1 MLAAARRLLTRPGLL
16 SPLARD
22 CLVYGSLSGLA
33 EFTQQSLAGLGR
45 KQQEQQQARH
55 WDWGTVGSYTMLGGA
70 VFGPLC
76 HCWYSED
83 RSLAYEFVAENK
95 H

>member
-1 MLAAARRLLTRPGLL
+1 MLAAARRLLARPGLL

-33 EFTQQSLAGLGR
+33 ELSQQSLACP
-45 KQQEQQQARH
+45 QYT
-55 WDWGTVGSYTMLGGA
+55 WSTVGHYTLLGGA

-76 HCWYSED
+76 HGW
-83 RSLAYEFVAENK
+83 
-95 H
+95 

>member
-1 MLAAARRLLTRPGLL
+1 MLAAARRLLARPGLL

-45 KQQEQQQARH
+45 KQERERH
-55 WDWGTVGSYTMLGGA
+55 WDWDTVGSYTLLGGG

-76 HCWYSED
+76 HCWYVQSGQK
-83 RSLAYEFVAENK
+83 LVAEK
-95 H
+95 HKFFH